1 MTFRPPSPH
10 VSVGRPRFRAP
21 GGFTLIEL
29 MVVVAIL
36 MGVLALVPMNLYRW
50 GARSRLENGAN
61 TLVAVVSASRS
72 QAILDG
78 YPVRLE
84 LGSFRNEEGEVRFG
98 HRWVV
103 TNIPAETSD
112 LLNVDGQVE
121 EDEPR
126 PKEREWI
133 TTYWS
138 ELPQGVTISGIS
150 ERGESWA
157 EPSEDEP
164 YSVQFGPDGGVEKG
178 FAIRVEAADLEVDQE
193 DRTIT
198 IIVNPLTAE
207 ASTHDGYKE
216 VPKMREEH
224 EFQK

>member
-1 MTFRPPSPH
+1 MTSRRLHPLADAAHARRRPS
-10 VSVGRPRFRAP
+10 R
-21 GGFTLIEL
+21 GFTLIEL

-84 LGSFRNEEGEVRFG
+84 LGMFRNDDGEVRHG

-112 LLNVDGQVE
+112 LLNTDGQVE

-126 PKEREWI
+126 PREREWV

-150 ERGESWA
+150 ERGDSWS
-157 EPSEDEP
+157 EPQEDEP
-164 YSVQFGPDGGVEKG
+164 YSVTFGPDGGVEKG
-178 FAIRVEAADLEVDQE
+178 FAIRVEAEDLEVDQE

-198 IIVNPLTAE
+198 IIVNALTAE
-207 ASTHDGYKE
+207 AATYDGYRE
-216 VPKMREEH
+216 VPKQREEH